1 MTDREL
7 GLAYKPERSPP
18 VKQPTDFRIGSVLKR
33 TRLVFA
39 RNSFDLAG
47 IAGIAVVPVF
57 IVPAQDGYAPVNLGL
72 PTWAAISAETRLC

>member
-47 IAGIAVVPVF
+47 IAVVPGF

>member
-7 GLAYKPERSPP
+7 GLASKPERSPP
-18 VKQPTDFRIGSVLKR
+18 VKQPDFRIGSVLKR